1 MKLRSGK
8 KTNILPQI
16 IRIQSFFRMKKIKKE
31 NFDNLKA
38 IHFLN
43 KQFPHLFYFN
53 TDVKIIK
60 KKIINKNKKKK
71 KSNTIKEVNP
81 TEDDIFI
88 SQQYHHVKDLGISK
102 VNGLKRSTRKNKQ
115 KKPDRY
121 MDENYLEIM
130 LEDSKI
136 EEILESGSDVDS
148 DYKSENDVNSE
159 ESDNEWSQGHSDS
172 EESVY
177 SDLE

>member
-1 MKLRSGK
+1 MKLRNGK
-8 KTNILPQI
+8 NTNITSQI
-16 IRIQSFFRMKKIKKE
+16 IKVQSFFRMKIGRNKYY
-31 NFDNLKA
+31 DYLKA
-38 IHFLN
+38 LHFLN
-43 KQFPHLFYFN
+43 KQHPHLFHFN
-53 TDVKIIK
+53 FSQKKIK
-60 KKIINKNKKKK
+60 KKRKTIKKF
-71 KSNTIKEVNP
+71 SNTNIKEIKA

-88 SQQYHHVKDLGISK
+88 AKQYQNIKDLGTNII
-102 VNGLKRSTRKNKQ
+102 NGVLRSTRKNKQ

-148 DYKSENDVNSE
+148 DYKSEEDVNSD
-159 ESDNEWSQGHSDS
+159 ESDGEWNLDFSES

>member
-8 KTNILPQI
+8 KTNSISQILKV
-16 IRIQSFFRMKKIKKE
+16 QSFFRMKIDRNKYS
-31 NFDNLKA
+31 DYLRA

-43 KQFPHLFYFN
+43 KRHTHLFYFN
-53 TDVKIIK
+53 RTQKIV
-60 KKIINKNKKKK
+60 KKKK
-71 KSNTIKEVNP
+71 KSKKLSNKNKEIKA

-88 SQQYHHVKDLGISK
+88 AKQYQNIKDLGTNII
-102 VNGLKRSTRKNKQ
+102 NGVLRSTRKNKQ

-148 DYKSENDVNSE
+148 DYKSEDDVNSD
-159 ESDNEWSQGHSDS
+159 ESDGEWNQDYSDS
-172 EESVY
+172 GGSVY
-177 SDLE
+177 SNLE